1 LARPG
6 SRALFALLAVLLAVS
21 FPSPARADPVDTT
34 ALELRVRQAL
44 STGDDYR
51 ARYLAQ
57 KLFALAPGAPETFRT
72 CLLVAERSYAARSF
86 LTALEFYKDAVAGF
100 DAGSA
105 GTRPDLDQAL
115 LRAAEISLYH
125 DGDPR
130 SAASYFR
137 RIDRRNVAK
146 ADQPLLRALRVRL
159 SWSSL
164 GPEALGLSDGN
175 VSTLGI
181 DGDDLWV
188 GTWSGGVARYSVSA
202 RHSDS
207 FAVPAYPRTIEVA
220 QRRIWIG
227 GADGLAWFGKGTG
240 TWGTEKDFQP
250 PSARR
255 VQALK
260 LAGGILY
267 AGTLGDGLYRL
278 GSDGWSE
285 VSSGG
290 LPGPFVTSI
299 EEGVDG
305 KELYLGTMSSG
316 LVIMDT
322 HTGTMKGH
330 TEVVPGFS
338 AANVTSLLDDGQGG
352 IWIGTYGDGL
362 YLWSPAANSL
372 RHFSKATGEI
382 GDDWVLASCR
392 TARGLY
398 FGTFGAG
405 VSAFLP
411 SAGTWRRY
419 GITDGLGSLDVA
431 AIAWRAPFVFF
442 GTLGAGVS
450 VYDEESDGPQL

>member
-1 LARPG
+1 M
-6 SRALFALLAVLLAVS
+6 
-21 FPSPARADPVDTT
+21 
-34 ALELRVRQAL
+34 ELRVRQAL
-44 STGDDYR
+44 SSGDDFR
-51 ARYLAQ
+51 ARYVAQ
-57 KLFALAPGAPETFRT
+57 KLFAAAPGAPETFRT

-86 LTALEFYKDAVAGF
+86 LTALEFYKNAVAGF

-105 GTRPDLDQAL
+105 AARPDLDRAL

-125 DGDPR
+125 DGDAR
-130 SAASYFR
+130 SAAAYFR
-137 RIDRRNVAK
+137 RIDRRNIAK
-146 ADQPLLRALRVRL
+146 AELPLLRALRVRL
-159 SWSSL
+159 SWSAL
-164 GPEALGLSDGN
+164 GPDALGLADGN
-175 VSTLGI
+175 VSTLAI

-202 RHSDS
+202 RRSDA
-207 FAVPAYPRTIEVA
+207 FAAPAYPRTIAVG

-227 GADGLAWFGKGTG
+227 GAEGLSWFGKGTG
-240 TWGTEKDFQP
+240 TWGSEKDFQLP
-250 PSARR
+250 AARR

-278 GSDGWSE
+278 GPDGWAE
-285 VSSGG
+285 VNDGG

-299 EEGVDG
+299 EEGADG
-305 KELYLGTMSSG
+305 KELYLGTMSYG

-322 HTGTMKGH
+322 NTGSMRSLSDIA
-330 TEVVPGFS
+330 PGFS
-338 AANVTSLLDDGQGG
+338 ASNVTSLLDDGQGW

-362 YLWSPAANSL
+362 YQWTPGASSL

-392 TARGLY
+392 TGRGLY
-398 FGTFGAG
+398 FGTFGGG
-405 VSAFLP
+405 VSVFFPAP
-411 SAGTWRRY
+411 GTWRRY

-450 VYDEESDGPQL
+450 VYDEESDGP